1 MDRLSKQPV
10 LKSNRLNGAS
20 RCRPPTHVATRIGP
34 QQALALMLI
43 LLVLVGGLMMLQ
55 HPAFSRNS
63 WLVLASLGWVLR
75 GLCDATTWR

>member
-1 MDRLSKQPV
+1 
-10 LKSNRLNGAS
+10 
-20 RCRPPTHVATRIGP
+20 
-34 QQALALMLI
+34 MLI